1 MPLYDF
7 NTDFT
12 VKQSNLV
19 SQIPNA
25 VRDIPGIKQL
35 SHVEDGRN
43 PLDGNDFLSYPSD
56 VEEFLIPGFR
66 SLDDAMKQYWSGIRV
81 PTKDS
86 YRFMRVKIAGGDK
99 SLLIWAD
106 DLKEGRA
113 RLPLATI
120 SRERHEFNA
129 EKFSPPYRHLGY
141 RYLNTGKSLVAQY
154 KRPVPYNVD
163 YTLTIWAER
172 KRDAE
177 YIQYQ
182 ALTRF
187 NPLAEFRMSDGRIQG
202 NIQMKFGGSTDASEK
217 ETGFDQHANVRYEFS
232 FTAEAWL
239 PLPETITPVVRGQVT
254 TFNEKIGSIL
264 LASRGATL
272 NGGSF
277 WHEPTQSIE
286 DITRGR
292 TPSGVWGQSTGS

>member
-7 NTDFT
+7 NSDYTIR
-12 VKQSNLV
+12 QSNLAAAAPSEIHSMSSV
-19 SQIPNA
+19 
-25 VRDIPGIKQL
+25 PGIKQL
-35 SHVEDGRN
+35 SHVEGGRD
-43 PLDGNDFLSYPSD
+43 PLDGSDFLAYPYD
-56 VEEFLIPGFR
+56 IEEFLIPGFR

-120 SRERHEFNA
+120 SRERHEFNVD
-129 EKFSPPYRHLGY
+129 KFSPAYHNLGY
-141 RYLNTGKSLVAQY
+141 RYLNSRKDLVSQY

-163 YTLTIWAER
+163 YTVTIWAEH

-202 NIQMKFGGSTDASEK
+202 NIQMTFGGSTDASEK
-217 ETGFDQHANVRYEFS
+217 ETGYDQHANVRYEFS

-239 PLPETITPVVRGQVT
+239 PLPETIAPTVLGRVT
-254 TFNEKIGSIL
+254 TFNEKVGSIL
-264 LASRGATL
+264 LASKGAAL

-277 WHEPTQSIE
+277 WHEPTQSVE
-286 DITRGR
+286 DVLRNRI
-292 TPSGVWGQSTGS
+292 PSGM